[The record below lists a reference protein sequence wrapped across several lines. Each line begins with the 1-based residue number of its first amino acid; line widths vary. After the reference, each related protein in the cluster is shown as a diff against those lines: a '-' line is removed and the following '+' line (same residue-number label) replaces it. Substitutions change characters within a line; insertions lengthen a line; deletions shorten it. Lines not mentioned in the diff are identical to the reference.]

1 MAKFVYKF
9 ETIKKVK
16 ETLEKK
22 VQKEVAVIEIQI
34 DKMMAEYDMLTNEV
48 MAARNKSLDKSI
60 TAGEL
65 KIKKGYEYFLEK
77 QRVSILDQ
85 INKLKE
91 RKKIKMEELLQKS
104 KEHTI
109 FETLEDNYE
118 EDFRNEQNRLEMRF
132 ADELASQKFVR
143 QNK

>member
-34 DKMMAEYDMLTNEV
+34 DKMMAEYDRLTNEV
-48 MAARNKSLDKSI
+48 MAARNKPLDKNI

-65 KIKKGYEYFLEK
+65 KVKKGYEYFLEK

-85 INKLKE
+85 INKLRE
-91 RKKIKMEELLQKS
+91 RKKIKMEELVQKS
-104 KEHTI
+104 KEHSI
-109 FETLEDNYE
+109 FETLEDNYI
-118 EDFRNEQNRLEMRF
+118 EDFKNEQNRLEMRF